1 MSIYV
6 NAAIRVKVQFQKW
19 KLIIRNT
26 YKLTTTTVNASIETK
41 LSRMK
46 IELNMK
52 YLVWESNPRLS
63 VHEADTLPTDL
74 TRFLYLQSRVRT
86 DDLQNYSLTLY
97 QLSYW
102 QNRVQEHEK
111 LKNYH
116 KKGCACAIPNEKYV
130 IIT

>member
-6 NAAIRVKVQFQKW
+6 NAVIRVKVQFQKW

-26 YKLTTTTVNASIETK
+26 YKLTTTTVSSSIETK

-63 VHEADTLPTDL
+63 VHEADTLPTELRGFYIYKAGFEL
-74 TRFLYLQSRVRT
+74 TTFRT
-86 DDLQNYSLTLY
+86 T
-97 QLSYW
+97 
-102 QNRVQEHEK
+102 V
-111 LKNYH
+111 
-116 KKGCACAIPNEKYV
+116 
-130 IIT
+130 